1 MSNSNGRPER
11 PLGDVA
17 RVMGKLGL
25 TAFGGPAAHIAMLE
39 DEVVDKR
46 RWVSRQHFLDLVGA
60 TNLIPG
66 PNSTEMMMH
75 LGYARAGGLGLI
87 IGGAAFLLPA
97 VAITAALAWIY
108 VEYGTLPQ
116 VEPFLVGI
124 KPAVVA
130 VILGAVSRLG
140 RKAVKNVPLATLG
153 ALVTAAVLLGVNEI
167 AALAGGAVVGTAALR
182 FDAGRSSVLSI
193 GPLVTGGLLETI
205 SDASLTQLGWV
216 FLKVGAILY
225 GSGYV
230 LIAFLEG
237 DLVGRLEWLTQA
249 QLLDAIAVGQFTP
262 GPVLS
267 TATFVGYVVA
277 GLPGAAVATVGIFL
291 PSFAFV
297 RVLNP
302 LVPKLRRRPTTSA
315 FMDAVNVSAL
325 GLMAAV
331 TIELGL
337 NALAQPAALG
347 IALASG
353 VVVLGFRVNTA
364 WIVLGGAMAGYAL
377 TRVGLL

>member
-1 MSNSNGRPER
+1 MSNRRAER
-11 PLGDVA
+11 PLGDVV

-130 VILGAVSRLG
+130 VILAAVSRLG
-140 RKAVKNVPLATLG
+140 RKAVRNVPLALLG
-153 ALVTAAVLLGVNEI
+153 ISVTAAVLLGINEI
-167 AALAGGAVVGTAALR
+167 VTLAGGAVVGTAALR
-182 FDAGRSSVLSI
+182 FDAWRSRVFSI
-193 GPLVTGGLLETI
+193 GPLVSGGFLEPI
-205 SDASLTQLGWV
+205 ADVSLTQLGWV

-277 GLPGAAVATVGIFL
+277 GLPGAVVATAGIFL

-302 LVPKLRRRPTTSA
+302 LVPKLRRSPTTSA
-315 FMDAVNVSAL
+315 FLDAVNVSAL
-325 GLMAAV
+325 GLMVAV

-337 NALAQPAALG
+337 SALAQPAALG
-347 IALASG
+347 IALASA
-353 VVVLGFRVNTA
+353 VAVIGFRVNTT
-364 WIVLGGAMAGYAL
+364 WVVLGGAMAGYAL